1 MNSPV
6 VAELRAGVVQEIHLV
21 QKIKANLSN
30 IMRSYLIKQLLC
42 REKKAYCQCP
52 DSQAQSAPC
61 QARTIY
67 LYPSY
72 SLGT

>member
-6 VAELRAGVVQEIHLV
+6 VAELGARVVQEIHLV
-21 QKIKANLSN
+21 QEIEANLSN

-42 REKKAYCQCP
+42 REKRAYCQCP
-52 DSQAQSAPC
+52 DSQAQSAPHQN
-61 QARTIY
+61 QAIY
-67 LYPSY
+67 LYPSF